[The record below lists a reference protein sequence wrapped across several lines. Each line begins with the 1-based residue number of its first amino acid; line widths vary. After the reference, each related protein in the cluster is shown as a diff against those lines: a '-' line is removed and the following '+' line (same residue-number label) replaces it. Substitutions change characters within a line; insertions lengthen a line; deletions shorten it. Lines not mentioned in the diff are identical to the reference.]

1 MDRLER
7 KMTGYGFNGSSN
19 AELEA
24 ASIQISNDFEI
35 AVSEVLN
42 SYLAREG
49 NYHMPVYIFAK
60 TTLPSA
66 LRSEQWQQVLEYY
79 ENFVCGLSKEGVTPE
94 RMVRAFLAGAYH
106 LEGDFLKRQGNDRI
120 PSFEA
125 HILQNIDYA
134 IEYAKQSI
142 DVNLVLKLVSF
153 QNSLPHMRNQEKLEQ
168 LIEITQ
174 QFSNTLI
181 DVTEGTSEAAL
192 REALQALCEFY
203 NQYNKIKQTVDKYN
217 GGWAIQVAAFKKD
230 TLLPLLKTHDLAALQ
245 KAVQTFSASLV
256 SSLGVSEALGY
267 GSALK
272 LELEKIAEKMPVH
285 AYPAG
290 KLQALKM
297 SIAEFPLYG
306 IIISE
311 EDKKDEISLSG
322 DLVTPG
328 GPSVDIDL
336 SSSEPKFDNF
346 DIDTNASSSSSSSS
360 SSSAAPRSFLD
371 RLLNRNPT
379 PIQVEFA
386 TPKDAK
392 GCQKQYPKLLD
403 KTLDI
408 EKELIALKAQ
418 CEEQRALLDR
428 QKSEIK
434 NLNDDLAFSKNSEE
448 MERGWKELQTSQV
461 SKERAK
467 NARLTTQIETLRE
480 KVTQLE
486 AICDE
491 QGATISGHALE
502 IARYLQ
508 VEHEIE
514 AKAGS
519 KQAELMHTISDQQ
532 LIIADLQQ
540 KLAAVSRQ
548 AADLN
553 GSLMLTSQSSSS
565 SSLTYR
571 FDMLEEEDGRM
582 SKEDEGIVDRLN
594 QLIIC
599 SPRPERRNDDKK
611 EMPSPM

>member
-1 MDRLER
+1 
-7 KMTGYGFNGSSN
+7 MTGYGLNGNSN

-24 ASIQISNDFEI
+24 APIQISNDFEI

-49 NYHMPVYIFAK
+49 NYHMPVDMFTK
-60 TTLPSA
+60 TTLPNA
-66 LRSEQWQQVLEYY
+66 LRSEQWRQVLEYY
-79 ENFVCGLSKEGVTPE
+79 ENFVSGLSKEGVTPE
-94 RMVRAFLAGAYH
+94 RMVRAFLAGVYH

-120 PSFEA
+120 PNFEA

-168 LIEITQ
+168 LIDITQ

-203 NQYNKIKQTVDKYN
+203 NQYNKIKQTADKYN

-230 TLLPLLKTHDLAALQ
+230 ILLPLLKTHDLVALQ
-245 KAVQTFSASLV
+245 KAVQTFSANLV

-272 LELEKIAEKMPVH
+272 LELEKIAENMPVH

-336 SSSEPKFDNF
+336 SSSAPKFDTF
-346 DIDTNASSSSSSSS
+346 GIDTTASSSSSS

-386 TPKDAK
+386 TPRDAK
-392 GCQKQYPKLLD
+392 ECQKRYPELLD

-418 CEEQRALLDR
+418 YEEQRALLDR
-428 QKSEIK
+428 KKSEIK
-434 NLNDDLAFSKNSEE
+434 SLNGDLAFSKNSED
-448 MERGWKELQTSQV
+448 MERGWKELQISQV

-467 NARLTTQIETLRE
+467 NARLTTQIGTLKE
-480 KVTQLE
+480 KVTQL
-486 AICDE
+486 AATCDE
-491 QGATISGHALE
+491 QDARISGHALE
-502 IARYLQ
+502 IARYMQ

-519 KQAELMHTISDQQ
+519 KQAELMHTISEQQ

-594 QLIIC
+594 QLIIS
-599 SPRPERRNDDKK
+599 SPRPERRKDDKK
-611 EMPSPM
+611 ESPSPM